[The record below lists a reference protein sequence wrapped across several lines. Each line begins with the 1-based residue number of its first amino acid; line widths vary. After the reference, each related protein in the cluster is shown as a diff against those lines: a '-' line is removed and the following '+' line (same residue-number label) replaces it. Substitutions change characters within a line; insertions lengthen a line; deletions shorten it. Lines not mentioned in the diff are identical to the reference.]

1 MSIEFRWL
9 GTAGIEL
16 RVNDQVLVVDPYLT
30 RVPGRK
36 LWLGRVHPNRALIA
50 ETIRRCDVVLV
61 THAHFD
67 HLMDVPDVVRNTG
80 AMAYGS
86 SNSCQLLAVCGVSA
100 DKICEIHAGDTL
112 ELNGFQVEIRQA
124 EHKNIPGSL
133 PRSIKSGLMPPLRAR
148 DYCMDDYYNFV
159 IAANG
164 VRILTDPGIQAKDA
178 VAADMLLVYPGM
190 DRAYYQALLKRVRPR
205 VVAPL
210 HWDNFF
216 RPLSEPL
223 QPYWKRPRLAWSPL
237 QRLSLAQFR
246 RTIEHIAPETQVL
259 EPQIFRPYDLM
270 QFT

>member
-30 RVPGRK
+30 RFPGRK
-36 LWLGRVHPNRALIA
+36 LWLGRVYPNRTLIA

-67 HLMDVPDVVRNTG
+67 HLMDVPEVVRNTG
-80 AMAYGS
+80 AVAYGS
-86 SNSCQLLAVCGVSA
+86 SNSCRLLAVCGISA
-100 DKICEIHAGDTL
+100 DRICEISAGDTL
-112 ELNGFQVEIRQA
+112 ELNVFQVEIWRA
-124 EHKNIPGSL
+124 EHKNIPGFS
-133 PRSIKSGLMPPLRAR
+133 PGPIKSGLIPPLRAR
-148 DYCMDDYYNFV
+148 DYCMNDCYSFA

-164 VRILTDPGIQAKDA
+164 FRILTDPGTQAEDA

-190 DRAYYQALLKRVRPR
+190 DRAYYEALLKRVRPK
-205 VVAPL
+205 VVTPL

-216 RPLSEPL
+216 RPLSKSL
-223 QPYWKRPRLAWSPL
+223 QPYWKLPRLAWPPL
-237 QRLSLAQFR
+237 QRLNLAQFR

-259 EPQIFRPYDLM
+259 EPQIFRTYDLM